1 MTQNTF
7 PKSQY
12 VTKAEISLCRKFET
26 TWPNHIL
33 MWKWIQ
39 NCLFFLLHMKLNYI
53 DASIGHALWLSNR
66 IWVGVLCT
74 VSKIDPWNFLYTILR
89 EVTSVNTRILMAAA
103 SQVAQWQR
111 ICLPKQETWVQSLG
125 REDPL
130 EKEMA
135 IDSSILAWEIQW
147 TEEPGRLQSMALQKH
162 HTW

>member
-12 VTKAEISLCRKFET
+12 VTKAEISLCRKFKT

-74 VSKIDPWNFLYTILR
+74 VSKIDPWNFLYTIFHFPISLDVIQCAWKPKVWKTQNFKIKKKTTWFVNYYR
-89 EVTSVNTRILMAAA
+89 GERHKLVRNTVLEFTWLINLTSVF
-103 SQVAQWQR
+103 
-111 ICLPKQETWVQSLG
+111 E
-125 REDPL
+125 PL
-130 EKEMA
+130 
-135 IDSSILAWEIQW
+135 
-147 TEEPGRLQSMALQKH
+147 
-162 HTW
+162 